1 MSEPVPSPSSSSSSP
16 ASPPTPPAPQP
27 LLLQPL
33 SAEALDRR
41 RAVRVGV
48 IAIVA
53 LLLLLGAFAVTG
65 PLRVLSGKRVDVDF
79 AFCGPIKPG
88 ASVRLAGVVVGVVD
102 DVVLLAG
109 RDPAA
114 GPDAMVRVSARIED
128 RAAHLLTSGT
138 KFYVTTLGVLG
149 EHYLD
154 VAPGP
159 GAPLGDGSRVDGI
172 TLARADLLL
181 PRASALLDRADALL
195 PSSPEA
201 QRFMTTATTLMA
213 ALDAV
218 LKDDEAKGQLKDG
231 VRDARA
237 LVDDLRALVK
247 GAATGIGDGRALRAT
262 LEGLPPV
269 LDKTGKLE
277 DQLLAAEL
285 GAFLAETRGTLKRAD
300 TLIAALSQGPA
311 ADPAEQKKLTLQLST
326 TLLSLD
332 AAAQRADR
340 LLGKIE
346 RREGAAGKLFHD
358 DEFAADLKALLKTVR
373 EDPLKLLFR

>member
-1 MSEPVPSPSSSSSSP
+1 MTDAPP
-16 ASPPTPPAPQP
+16 PPTTTNAP

-33 SAEALDRR
+33 SAEAADRK

-48 IAIVA
+48 VAVLA
-53 LLLLLGAFAVTG
+53 LLLLVIAFSITG
-65 PLRVLSGKRVDVDF
+65 PLRVLSGRHIDVDF

-109 RDPAA
+109 QDKAA
-114 GPDAMVRVSARIED
+114 GPKAMVRVSARIEE
-128 RAAHLLTSGT
+128 RAAHLLTTGT
-138 KFYVTTLGVLG
+138 SFYVTTLGVLG

-159 GAPLGDGSRVDGI
+159 GEPLPDNARVDGI

-181 PRASALLDRADALL
+181 PRASELLDKADALL
-195 PSSPEA
+195 PTSPEA
-201 QRFMTTATTLMA
+201 KRFMATATTLME
-213 ALDAV
+213 ALDAI
-218 LKDDEAKGQLKDG
+218 LQDEEAKGQLKDG
-231 VRDARA
+231 VKDARA

-247 GAATGIGDGRALRAT
+247 GAATGVGDGRALRAS
-262 LEGLPPV
+262 LEALPPV
-269 LDKTGKLE
+269 LEKTGRLE
-277 DQLLAAEL
+277 DELLAAEL
-285 GAFLAETRGTLKRAD
+285 SGFLVDTRATLKRAD
-300 TLIAALSQGPA
+300 ALIDALNKGVA
-311 ADPAEQKKLTLQLST
+311 GDPTEQKKLTTQLSS

-332 AAAQRADR
+332 AAAKRADR

-346 RREGAAGKLFHD
+346 SKEGAAGKLFHD
-358 DEFAADLKALLKTVR
+358 DEFAADLKAVLKTIR